1 MFTSCR
7 SLTFNESEEALACFA
22 AAEEEEEEEAGAAAT
37 ALDLFLMMVSPSAV
51 TIFLG
56 HLFSLVCL
64 MRPLRYVN
72 LVPHC

>member
-1 MFTSCR
+1 M
-7 SLTFNESEEALACFA
+7 ACFA
-22 AAEEEEEEEAGAAAT
+22 AGALVEADEEAATAAG

-72 LVPHC
+72 RVPHCWQL